1 MLDQCLPQVVQFA
14 SVSEAFNYEKEI
26 KMNDN
31 EIKELALEILD
42 NCEIM
47 QEFQDSLWIKVDK
60 TDFYKVMDI
69 MEEIEE

>member
-1 MLDQCLPQVVQFA
+1 
-14 SVSEAFNYEKEI
+14 
-26 KMNDN
+26 MNDN

-69 MEEIEE
+69 TEEIEE